1 MGKRLSFVIVLSLIF
16 SFSKVLEAQNCVENF
31 IEDVLNV
38 AQINNK
44 KFYEKAVTTVKSHS
58 NDYFDL
64 ADIRFLNIPV
74 VFSTRKGAKIA
85 NAGNLDKEKLLCYLN
100 GKSLVFDEALV
111 VQDTIVFGAVI
122 QSSNPA
128 FDLEFIRDIDL
139 YRVQLAKVI
148 MEINPDIIFSIYNI
162 PRCYWFV
169 KDNDFFVLYYEREST
184 EKNFFVIYNAKSF
197 IEEHLNK
204 EELFFLSY
212 RRVIVVS
219 GR

>member
-1 MGKRLSFVIVLSLIF
+1 MGKRLSFVIVLSLLF
-16 SFSKVLEAQNCVENF
+16 SFSNVLKAQNCVENF

-38 AQINNK
+38 EQINNK
-44 KFYEKAVTTVKSHS
+44 KFYKKALTTVKSYS

-74 VFSTRKGAKIA
+74 VFSTRKGAKIS

-100 GKSLVFDEALV
+100 GKSLFFDEALV
-111 VQDTIVFGAVI
+111 VQDTIVLGAVI
-122 QSSNPA
+122 QSPNPA
-128 FDLEFIRDIDL
+128 FDLEFIRNIDL

-148 MEINPDIIFSIYNI
+148 MEINPDIIFSINNI

-169 KDNDFFVLYYEREST
+169 KDNDFFVFSYEREST
-184 EKNFFVIYNAKSF
+184 EKNGFVIYKAKSF
-197 IEEHLNK
+197 IEEHLNE
-204 EELFFLSY
+204 EELCFLSY
-212 RRVIVVS
+212 KRVIVIS

>member
-16 SFSKVLEAQNCVENF
+16 SFSNVLKAQNCVENF

-44 KFYEKAVTTVKSHS
+44 KFYKKALTTVKSHS

-85 NAGNLDKEKLLCYLN
+85 NTGNLDKEKLLCYLN

-111 VQDTIVFGAVI
+111 VQDTIVLGAVI
-122 QSSNPA
+122 QSPNPA
-128 FDLEFIRDIDL
+128 FNLEFIRNIDL

-169 KDNDFFVLYYEREST
+169 KDNEFFVLSYEREST
-184 EKNFFVIYNAKSF
+184 EK
-197 IEEHLNK
+197 
-204 EELFFLSY
+204 
-212 RRVIVVS
+212 IVL
-219 GR
+219 